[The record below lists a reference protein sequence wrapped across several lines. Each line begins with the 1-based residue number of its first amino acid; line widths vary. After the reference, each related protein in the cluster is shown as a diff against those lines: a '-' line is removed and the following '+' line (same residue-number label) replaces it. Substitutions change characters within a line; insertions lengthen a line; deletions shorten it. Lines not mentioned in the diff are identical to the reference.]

1 MDMFAFDPPSLD
13 TDDVLAIAREHWGVS
28 GRTTRLRGE
37 RSNNTRITGDG
48 VDVILQVQSASEDA
62 AVIDLQTQALVHV
75 ADRAPGVPVSQVV
88 PTLAGE
94 RHATVERDGRSHL
107 ARLVTYL
114 PGTTFDPDVRLSP
127 HAYHAIGSLLG
138 RISVALA
145 DFEHPSAGHFMP
157 WNVGNGLI
165 VDATLRD
172 GIGEAATRGLAAVDA
187 RLHDVVAVLGGLPR
201 QTIHNDGHAGNLLR
215 HDAESEVVT
224 GVIDFGDVVHTATI
238 ADVAVAAESFAVPH
252 DDPAAITAALAVGYD
267 RHRRLA
273 DSEVAALSEV
283 ILARLALTV
292 LLVEYQLR
300 HSDHLA
306 SHAHATRQLVVE
318 RLGRWSRLDTAALTD
333 HVHLALEAS
342 R

>member
-1 MDMFAFDPPSLD
+1 
-13 TDDVLAIAREHWGVS
+13 
-28 GRTTRLRGE
+28 
-37 RSNNTRITGDG
+37 
-48 VDVILQVQSASEDA
+48 
-62 AVIDLQTQALVHV
+62 VIDLQTQALVHV

-94 RHATVERDGRSHL
+94 RHATVERGGHTHL

-114 PGTTFDPDVRLSP
+114 PGTTFDPDVRLP
-127 HAYHAIGSLLG
+127 DHAYVEIGSLLG

-145 DFEHPSAGHFMP
+145 DFDHPIAGHFMP

-165 VDATLRD
+165 VDGALRAD
-172 GIGEAATRGLAAVDA
+172 VGEAAARALAAVEDRLA
-187 RLHDVVAVLGGLPR
+187 ALHDTLGRLP
-201 QTIHNDGHAGNLLR
+201 QQMIHNDGHAGNLLR
-215 HDAESEVVT
+215 ADAESELVT

-252 DDPAAITAALAVGYD
+252 PDPFAISAALAVGYD
-267 RHRRLA
+267 RHRPLA
-273 DSEVAALSEV
+273 DAEIAALPEV
-283 ILARLALTV
+283 VLGRLALTV

-306 SHAHATRQLVVE
+306 SHAHATRHHVVD
-318 RLGRWSRLDTAALTD
+318 RLERWSRLDVDAMID